1 MRRSSRKITVYYT
14 GQSRYSINLD
24 LCLRSSINMFSY
36 GKGLKNNVLHQYM
49 QMKSTDCDHKI
60 YIGVE
65 WFESFNVR
73 TQKKSLGTCVNVCKE
88 QVHIQR

>member
-1 MRRSSRKITVYYT
+1 
-14 GQSRYSINLD
+14 
-24 LCLRSSINMFSY
+24 MFSY
-36 GKGLKNNVLHQYM
+36 GKGLKNNEPHQYM

-73 TQKKSLGTCVNVCKE
+73 TQKKIVGHVCKR
-88 QVHIQR
+88 I